1 MPFKFVATTVSWLSG
16 SRTLSSNRQ
25 AQLRSLVEYTAF
37 QSCSYLIDFS
47 WIFKGFANIGVDASA
62 AGTSAWYPT
71 LSTMTPPQM
80 CQMTSISMAPSPSAS
95 TLTYHHSLPNSQ
107 LDENQY
113 GTQLANISYG
123 APNLDIYGKVILDVQ
138 NLQLPTYVI

>member
-1 MPFKFVATTVSWLSG
+1 M
-16 SRTLSSNRQ
+16 
-25 AQLRSLVEYTAF
+25 AF
-37 QSCSYLIDFS
+37 QSLVLIIDSS
-47 WIFKGFANIGVDASA
+47 WIFKGFANVGVDVSA

-95 TLTYHHSLPNSQ
+95 TVTYHHSLPNSQ

-123 APNLDIYGKVILDVQ
+123 APNLDIYGKVDLDVR
-138 NLQLPTYVI
+138 NTQLCNKNSTLKI

>member
-1 MPFKFVATTVSWLSG
+1 MSFKSLYVASTVCKLSG
-16 SRTLSSNRQ
+16 SRTLSENRQ
-25 AQLRSLVEYTAF
+25 AVLRSLVASSGF
-37 QSCSYLIDFS
+37 FLIDSS
-47 WIFKGFANIGVDASA
+47 WIFKGFANVGVDVSA

-95 TLTYHHSLPNSQ
+95 TVTYHHSLPNSQ

-123 APNLDIYGKVILDVQ
+123 APNLDIYGKVDLDVQ
-138 NLQLPTYVI
+138 YAQVQGIS

>member
-1 MPFKFVATTVSWLSG
+1 MD
-16 SRTLSSNRQ
+16 SS
-25 AQLRSLVEYTAF
+25 
-37 QSCSYLIDFS
+37 C
-47 WIFKGFANIGVDASA
+47 IFKGFANIGVDVSA

-95 TLTYHHSLPNSQ
+95 TVTYHHSLPNSQ

-113 GTQLANISYG
+113 GTQLSNISYG
-123 APNLDIYGKVILDVQ
+123 APNLDIYGKVDLDGRKA
-138 NLQLPTYVI
+138 QLCIYF